1 MTMRRLDRR
10 RLFEAEKLGKT
21 VDVGTSAVMKDA
33 IVSATQHREGHKV
46 ITDVVVDFGSSKV
59 DLKSKAV
66 AANDPI
72 GDLESANNDSFIC
85 KVDQS
90 VFGVVTTVE
99 SICLEAFSDGTDT
112 DVDLVH
118 GDGDGYLGSDPSNV
132 ASFSSNAQED
142 IMSVSGKVTT
152 TAIDNSLLDTDGS
165 SGKYIYLVAGAA
177 TTTTA
182 TSTID
187 LTSAVPA
194 NVVSGRTIVRLIA
207 KNGSTAVDFVADSA
221 QAWDVTTP
229 SANTFGIGASAGTG
243 TPAMSTTKRLT
254 YAISNAI
261 NKNSNFSTNAAS
273 RDKTGDTGSGN
284 DNEAD
289 DNLTVITV
297 SHDSVTTTGEHD
309 NFLVDDPQ
317 SASGISVGA
326 FTGGIDSGRDIT
338 SGKLL
343 LRFTGFVAPS
353 DI

>member
-182 TSTID
+182 TCS
-187 LTSAVPA
+187 
-194 NVVSGRTIVRLIA
+194 
-207 KNGSTAVDFVADSA
+207 
-221 QAWDVTTP
+221 
-229 SANTFGIGASAGTG
+229 
-243 TPAMSTTKRLT
+243 
-254 YAISNAI
+254 
-261 NKNSNFSTNAAS
+261 
-273 RDKTGDTGSGN
+273 
-284 DNEAD
+284 
-289 DNLTVITV
+289 
-297 SHDSVTTTGEHD
+297 
-309 NFLVDDPQ
+309 
-317 SASGISVGA
+317 
-326 FTGGIDSGRDIT
+326 
-338 SGKLL
+338 
-343 LRFTGFVAPS
+343 
-353 DI
+353 